1 MISHFLAVSQLSDSS
16 KSTPFSFQI
25 GFFQESRI
33 FFVSSGEPNKALI
46 HWRIS
51 QTDACDKLDGGSSW
65 STGRLV
71 LGSQELLRP
80 PLKRLQRHNAM
91 LLSFWSFAQELQKLV
106 WALWILKV
114 PSHQQTWECADS
126 HCKATLFRLE
136 ESAHLHFYIFFLV
149 GQSPIAGLRPAGWPV
164 CFTHR
169 VR

>member
-114 PSHQQTWECADS
+114 PSHQQTCAQTPIAKPLCFVWKS
-126 HCKATLFRLE
+126 LRTSIF
-136 ESAHLHFYIFFLV
+136 IFFFWS
-149 GQSPIAGLRPAGWPV
+149 GNPP
-164 CFTHR
+164 
-169 VR
+169 